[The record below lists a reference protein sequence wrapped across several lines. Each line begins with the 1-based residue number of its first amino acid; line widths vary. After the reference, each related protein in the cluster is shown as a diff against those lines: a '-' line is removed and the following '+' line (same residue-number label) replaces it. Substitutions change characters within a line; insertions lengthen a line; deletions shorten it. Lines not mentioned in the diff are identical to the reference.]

1 MAATIPHLQF
11 ITIFGNNKNDSW
23 AIRKRRNLESSSG
36 MYKSPD
42 PPLFGRAQ
50 NICWTSSMGKPN
62 KRAPILYHTQL
73 PLRLG
78 RWSDSLSNVCT
89 RSMSRQL
96 RVVLQWPL
104 TRVAFVLSWY
114 ESHRPTVSE
123 MPGQA
128 SVSRTCLLS
137 VAYLTVT
144 TESVTSESN
153 EVLFTRLGWRW
164 LSTAMF
170 CVVFPWACLWCWL
183 WTFQN
188 DKNTVQRKARIQC
201 CDDME
206 NQEIR
211 WHRSRCSIS
220 KRNADKRHDADTI
233 RTLESKS

>member
-1 MAATIPHLQF
+1 
-11 ITIFGNNKNDSW
+11 
-23 AIRKRRNLESSSG
+23 
-36 MYKSPD
+36 
-42 PPLFGRAQ
+42 
-50 NICWTSSMGKPN
+50 MGKPN

-137 VAYLTVT
+137 AAYLTVT
-144 TESVTSESN
+144 TESVRSESN

-170 CVVFPWACLWCWL
+170 CVVFPWACLYGVGFGPSKMTRTRCKVKRVYNVATTWR
-183 WTFQN
+183 T
-188 DKNTVQRKARIQC
+188 RKYDGIGVVAP
-201 CDDME
+201 
-206 NQEIR
+206 
-211 WHRSRCSIS
+211 
-220 KRNADKRHDADTI
+220 
-233 RTLESKS
+233 